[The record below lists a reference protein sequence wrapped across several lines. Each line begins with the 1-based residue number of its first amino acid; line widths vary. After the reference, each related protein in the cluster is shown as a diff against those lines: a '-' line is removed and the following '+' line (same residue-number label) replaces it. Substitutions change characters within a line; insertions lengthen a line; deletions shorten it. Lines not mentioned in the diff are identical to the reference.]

1 MNYLTSE
8 NINSLIH
15 EGGILLLLWQ
25 GCFRIKCSEC
35 SWVLS
40 CSMML
45 DSFVTPWAVACQ
57 APLTIKI
64 FQARILERVAISS
77 SRGPSLPRDGK
88 QVSCVSCIGR
98 WVLYHW
104 ATWEDL
110 KCNSLC
116 KIPTCQYICIHVL
129 SCLSCVQL
137 FATLWTLV
145 CQAPLS
151 LGFSRQEYWSRLP
164 CPPPGDLPDP
174 GMEPAS
180 LSPSWAGG
188 FFTTSATQ
196 KVHISI

>member
-25 GCFRIKCSEC
+25 GYFRTKCSEC

-45 DSFVTPWAVACQ
+45 DSFVTPWAVVCQ

-64 FQARILERVAISS
+64 FQTRILEWVAISS

-88 QVSCVSCIGR
+88 QVSCIGR

-104 ATWEDL
+104 AIWKDL

-180 LSPSWAGG
+180 LCLLHGQMGSLPLAPPR
-188 FFTTSATQ
+188 
-196 KVHISI
+196 KPI